1 MLAQKPYFPQ
11 KPYFHGSIDLAEAE
25 CRLRQHFG
33 TGPGTHANPDGRFLV
48 REKRPDGPGTR
59 TSYVMT
65 LVFRADRSR
74 RIMVEHPLA
83 QRARRT
89 DNGQGN
95 RFIVDGK
102 IRISGHRSMVSL
114 VAELIADPNVAHA
127 AVISSSPAG
136 QTGLVRRCVHC
147 VRARIH
153 RRSERCV
160 TESRRRRP
168 RIASTDS
175 SNDSS
180 NDSSITLGHHTT
192 PARRSFHPNTNTRSI
207 SQHC

>member
-65 LVFRADRSR
+65 VVFRCDRSR
-74 RIMVEHPLA
+74 RIMVEHHVA
-83 QRARRT
+83 ERARRT
-89 DNGQGN
+89 DGGQGN
-95 RFIVDGK
+95 HFIVDGK

-114 VAELIADPNVAHA
+114 VAELIADPNAAHA
-127 AVISSSPAG
+127 AVISGRSKPLLSTACPKPPA
-136 QTGLVRRCVHC
+136 L
-147 VRARIH
+147 
-153 RRSERCV
+153 
-160 TESRRRRP
+160 
-168 RIASTDS
+168 
-175 SNDSS
+175 
-180 NDSSITLGHHTT
+180 
-192 PARRSFHPNTNTRSI
+192 
-207 SQHC
+207 